1 MFWITKKKLSMLFC
15 FLWFFALYALD
26 IDLFRLV
33 QKNAFTNETLVFRTI
48 IEGVPPTQIDLTVQT
63 LPQNVSFVGSKKEKI
78 IYNGL
83 ESSSVELHFVVS
95 KSGDY
100 KLSSVPIR
108 IRYGYQYLG
117 FEAISVTDNPKT
129 LQPSLLYWVYEKD
142 GEGDRGSARD
152 RGLEKIARG
161 QRVEVLVEAQYFASI
176 QSFSW
181 QANEKTIV
189 FNEKLLQ
196 DLPYREMDF
205 STKPIELLRFDFI
218 ALEEGE
224 QLLPHLLVQGKSWA
238 GIDVQVSENEQSI
251 YVSEAA
257 PKEEERGTED
267 FALGTED
274 EDLGEGA
281 SSFATSGHFGLTD
294 SEKEALIT
302 DLEKTLQQKKALCS
316 LVSLFSLFLSI
327 FFFILWFIY
336 RVRKKKKTFLLPLAL
351 SIFIC
356 YFLISGITRQ
366 DWAVFEGN
374 YFYAIPEENTKV
386 LRVVE
391 KPVAVRLLLET
402 NDWAH
407 IAYPI
412 LKTKSEV
419 QHAWVKKTEIRK

>member
-1 MFWITKKKLSMLFC
+1 MLFC

-48 IEGVPPTQIDLTVQT
+48 IEGVPPTQIDLTVQS

-117 FEAISVTDNPKT
+117 FEAITVTDNPKT
-129 LQPSLLYWVYEKD
+129 LQPRLLYSVYEKE

-218 ALEEGE
+218 ALEEGK

-238 GIDVQVSENEQSI
+238 GIDVQVSENGQSI

-257 PKEEERGTED
+257 PKEEVR
-267 FALGTED
+267 GTED

-281 SSFATSGHFGLTD
+281 SSFAASGHFGLTG
-294 SEKEALIT
+294 SEKEGLIT
-302 DLEKTLQQKKALCS
+302 GLEKTLQQKKALFRA
-316 LVSLFSLFLSI
+316 VSLFFLFLSI

-336 RVRKKKKTFLLPLAL
+336 RVGKKKKTFLLPLAL

-366 DWAVFEGN
+366 DWVVFEGN

-419 QHAWVKKTEIRK
+419 QHAWIKKTEIRK